1 MKIIYLLAIVWTLP
15 WKGVALWKA
24 ARNHQKVWFG
34 AMLIIQTLGVLEI
47 LYIFFFQSEP
57 KEALGIVKKN
67 R

>member
-24 ARNHQKVWFG
+24 ARNHQKVWFA

-47 LYIFFFQSEP
+47 LYIFFFQRD
-57 KEALGIVKKN
+57 KN
-67 R
+67 LKRP